1 VIAVLVTKR
10 RAAGA
15 AVIAGCT
22 AVLLLVVASTAGA
35 HAVLETSAP
44 SYGAV
49 VSAEPGHL
57 TLDYNEDL
65 VPQLAQVS
73 VLTPAGRD
81 LAGTPRVSG
90 STVTVPLRSGPK
102 GSYTVRW
109 RMVAADDGHVTEGA
123 FSFGVD
129 AAPVAPAPLGGVGIP
144 VAPQLLAWL
153 QFVGVV
159 LAGGT
164 LTFRALITTPAARAL
179 GEHGGSDAPAAI
191 GLAAIGA
198 VLALHAALFAF
209 LAGAYPVVGGGVGD
223 FVDAQ
228 IIPIRLSTHAGQA
241 FTLSSFAWLAALA
254 LIVGAWVHPRRRE
267 PLLAAAGALSLAIA
281 FGISW
286 AGHPASGGTLLVVA
300 DYLHLLAGALW
311 VGGLVALVALAASIR
326 SRSRAERD
334 ALFRACLLRFSALAL
349 PLVLVLAAAGVY
361 VAVGELPAP
370 SAILTSQYGIVLVA
384 KAAAFATAIAL
395 AAYHRRSVVPRVA
408 AGAPAAT
415 VRRTLT
421 AEVVVLAVALLL
433 AAVLSET
440 APPT

>member
-1 VIAVLVTKR
+1 VIAVLTRKR

-15 AVIAGCT
+15 AVIAGCM
-22 AVLLLVVASTAGA
+22 AALLLGLPATAGA
-35 HAVLETSAP
+35 HAVLETSVPA
-44 SYGAV
+44 YGAV
-49 VSAEPGHL
+49 VAAEPGRL
-57 TLDYNEDL
+57 TLDYDED
-65 VPQLAQVS
+65 VVAGLAQVS
-73 VLTPAGRD
+73 VLAPEGRD
-81 LAGTPRVSG
+81 LAGAPRVSG
-90 STVTVPLRSGPK
+90 STVTVPLRPGPK

-144 VAPQLLAWL
+144 IAPELLAWL
-153 QFVGVV
+153 QFLGVV

-164 LTFRALITTPAARAL
+164 LTFRALITRPAARAL
-179 GEHGGSDAPAAI
+179 GEPGGSDARAVI

-209 LAGAYPVVGGGVGD
+209 LVGAYPVVGGGVQD

-241 FTLSSFAWLAALA
+241 FTLSSFAWLGALA
-254 LIVGAWVHPRRRE
+254 LIVGAWTHPRRRE

-286 AGHPASGGTLLVVA
+286 AGHPASGGTLLVLA
-300 DYLHLLAGALW
+300 DYVHLLAGALW
-311 VGGLVALVALAASIR
+311 VGGLVALVALAASVR
-326 SRSRAERD
+326 SRSQAERD
-334 ALFRACLLRFSALAL
+334 ALFRACLLRFSTLAL

-361 VAVGELPAP
+361 VAVGELPSP
-370 SAILTSQYGIVLVA
+370 SAILTSRYGILLVA

-421 AEVVVLAVALLL
+421 AEVMVLAVALAL
-433 AAVLSET
+433 AAVLTQT